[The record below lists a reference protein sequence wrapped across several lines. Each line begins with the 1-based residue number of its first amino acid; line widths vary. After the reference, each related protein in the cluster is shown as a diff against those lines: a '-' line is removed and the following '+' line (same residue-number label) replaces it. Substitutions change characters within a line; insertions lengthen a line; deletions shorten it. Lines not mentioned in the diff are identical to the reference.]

1 MPLPTVISIGQMA
14 GRTGLSV
21 SAIRYYEAE
30 GLVAPERS
38 RAGQRRFVRADIRR
52 LSFVL
57 ITQRLGFSISE
68 IRKMLAL
75 MPQGRT
81 PTQADWTKLSKNIR
95 ADLDNRIA
103 VMTRL
108 RDNLD
113 GCIGCGCLSLS
124 KCKLYN
130 AGDRRA
136 SEGAGPRSII
146 QQSNFGDS
154 LLNSI

>member
-14 GRTGLSV
+14 DRTGLAV
-21 SAIRYYEAE
+21 SAIRYYEEE

-38 RAGQRRFVRADIRR
+38 RAGQRRFVRADVRR

-68 IRKMLAL
+68 IRKMLAS
-75 MPQGRT
+75 MPEGRT
-81 PTQADWTKLSKNIR
+81 PTQADWTKLSKSIR
-95 ADLDNRIA
+95 AELDRRIA

-113 GCIGCGCLSLS
+113 GCIGCGCLSLA

-130 AGDRRA
+130 EGDRRA
-136 SEGAGPRSII
+136 AEGPGPRAVI
-146 QQSNFGDS
+146 
-154 LLNSI
+154 

>member
-1 MPLPTVISIGQMA
+1 MPLPTEISIGQIA
-14 GRTGLSV
+14 ERTGLSV

-38 RAGQRRFVRADIRR
+38 RAGQRRYIRADIRR

-68 IRKMLAL
+68 IRKMLAS
-75 MPQGRT
+75 MPEGRT
-81 PTQADWTKLSKNIR
+81 PTQADWTKVSKGIR
-95 ADLDNRIA
+95 VELDSRIA
-103 VMTRL
+103 TMTRL

-136 SEGAGPRSII
+136 AEGPGPRSIV
-146 QQSNFGDS
+146 
-154 LLNSI
+154 

>member
-1 MPLPTVISIGQMA
+1 MTLPTEISIGQMA
-14 GRTGLSV
+14 ARTGLAV

-38 RAGQRRFVRADIRR
+38 RAGQRRFRRADIRR

-57 ITQRLGFSISE
+57 ITQRLGFSIAE
-68 IRKMLAL
+68 IRRMLASL
-75 MPQGRT
+75 PEGRT
-81 PTQADWTKLSKNIR
+81 PNQADWSKLSKVIR
-95 ADLDNRIA
+95 VDLDHRIA
-103 VMTRL
+103 MMTRL

-130 AGDRRA
+130 ADDHRS
-136 SEGAGPRSII
+136 SEGPGPRSIV
-146 QQSNFGDS
+146 
-154 LLNSI
+154 